1 MKQYVNLP
9 IADLVSDV
17 PVDSVHVKELADSI
31 KSRGQLNPVIVR
43 TETKEVIDGFHRVA
57 AMAELGFDHVE
68 CVITPCTDE
77 EFWDFRII
85 QASLHKNVTFARAID
100 WIDKVFRLNPGLRSI
115 GERYSKEGKTY
126 KNAYTLFAAVRQGTA
141 SPEITKWATDKAKVW
156 GLAVA
161 TIENWLSAR
170 ESLEPSLLEEV
181 RHSVRGEAEISPAHY
196 IAVAR
201 ELPTKPGL
209 QRQVVEKI
217 KAEDLSTKEIR
228 TLSQA
233 LRRADD
239 EEEVQGILRQPVS
252 RTEEQILRDVRIEKL
267 LSQPRKQINIPLPQG
282 KYRTIIIDPPWPI
295 EKILREVRPNQ
306 VLLDYPTMT
315 IEEIKVL
322 PVPEL
327 AYEDGCHIYLWTTHK
342 YLPMA
347 FKVLDAWGANYE
359 CLLTWVKNVGIT
371 PFSWMYSTEH
381 CLFARIGNLPLLKLG
396 KRLDFEAKVREHSRK
411 PDEFYNLV
419 KEVSP
424 EPRIDMFSRE
434 KREGFAQYGN
444 ELDRFSSKQVSVSKQ
459 ALLGKAGR
467 GLGG

>member
-1 MKQYVNLP
+1 MKQYVSLP
-9 IADLVSDV
+9 IADLVTDV
-17 PVDSVHVKELADSI
+17 PVDMLHVKELADSI
-31 KSRGQLNPVIVR
+31 KSRGQLNPVIIR
-43 TETKEVIDGFHRVA
+43 EETREVIDGFHRVA
-57 AMAELGFDHVE
+57 AMAELGFDQVE
-68 CVITPCTDE
+68 CVLTPCDDE
-77 EFWDFRII
+77 GFWDFRII

-100 WIDKVFRLNPGLRSI
+100 WIEKVFEMSSLHKHWEHGGGREYKSVYSVFASYTGANP
-115 GERYSKEGKTY
+115 
-126 KNAYTLFAAVRQGTA
+126 
-141 SPEITKWATDKAKVW
+141 PEEVKRWVEAKSAIW
-156 GLAVA
+156 GLTPRTIQNWLYTKQTLAPELLKEATSPSKGEVGLSFYHAVA
-161 TIENWLSAR
+161 
-170 ESLEPSLLEEV
+170 EV
-181 RHSVRGEAEISPAHY
+181 
-196 IAVAR
+196 
-201 ELPTKPGL
+201 LPTKPEL
-209 QRQVVEKI
+209 QKRVMEKA
-217 KAEDLSTKEIR
+217 KTEDLSTKDVR
-228 TLSQA
+228 TLAQA
-233 LRRADD
+233 LRRAED
-239 EEEVQGILRQPVS
+239 EEEVQSILRQPVS
-252 RTEEQILRDVRIEKL
+252 RTEEQMVREAKIERL
-267 LSQPRKQINIPLPQG
+267 LSQPRKQVYIPVPQG
-282 KYRTIIIDPPWPI
+282 KYRTIVIDPPWPI

-306 VLLDYPTMT
+306 LDMDYPTMT
-315 IEEIKVL
+315 IEEIEAL

-459 ALLGKAGR
+459 ALLGKAKVGECHS
-467 GLGG
+467 

>member
-9 IADLVSDV
+9 IEELVSDV
-17 PVDSVHVKELADSI
+17 PVDLVHIKELADSI
-31 KSRGQLNPVIVR
+31 KSRGQLAPVIVR
-43 TETKEVIDGFHRVA
+43 EETKEVIDGFHRIA
-57 AMAELGFDHVE
+57 AMKELGFNQVE
-68 CVITPCTDE
+68 CVLTPCDDDT
-77 EFWDFRII
+77 FWDFRIVS
-85 QASLHKNVTFARAID
+85 ASLHKAVTFARAVE
-100 WIDKVFRLNPGLRSI
+100 WMEQVFNISPWKSKYSSGYSLFHQVRV
-115 GERYSKEGKTY
+115 GEAPQDAKEWVT
-126 KNAYTLFAAVRQGTA
+126 R
-141 SPEITKWATDKAKVW
+141 KAQIW
-156 GLAVA
+156 GLSIA
-161 TIENWLSAR
+161 TIENWLYAR
-170 ESLEPSLLEEV
+170 KGMDSKLFEEV
-181 RHSVRGEAEISPAHY
+181 KTSPLKERLTPSHY
-196 IAVAR
+196 IEIAR
-201 ELPTKPGL
+201 ALPEKHEL
-209 QRQVVEKI
+209 QRRLIEKVER
-217 KAEDLSTKEIR
+217 EDLSPSGAFEVAK
-228 TLSQA
+228 A
-233 LRRADD
+233 LKRAGD
-239 EEEVQGILRQPVS
+239 EEEVQSILRQPVS
-252 RTEEQILRDVRIEKL
+252 RTEDQMVRDAKIEKL
-267 LSQPRKQINIPLPQG
+267 LSHPRKQVYVPLPEG
-282 KYRTIIIDPPWPI
+282 KYRTIVIDPPWPI

-306 VLLDYPTMT
+306 LGLDYPTMT
-315 IEEIKVL
+315 IEEIEAL

-444 ELDRFSSKQVSVSKQ
+444 ELDRFKQVSVID
-459 ALLGKAGR
+459 
-467 GLGG
+467 